1 MKRRAETGE
10 IDVPPSSGGGLGL
23 FLTQCSQGKW
33 LTVRALMKGG
43 AAERCGKIQI
53 GDRVVAVC
61 GKTVEGLQPSEAVD
75 LILCKQR
82 ERIAG

>member
-1 MKRRAETGE
+1 
-10 IDVPPSSGGGLGL
+10 
-23 FLTQCSQGKW
+23 
-33 LTVRALMKGG
+33 MKGG
-43 AAERCGKIQI
+43 AAERSGKIQI